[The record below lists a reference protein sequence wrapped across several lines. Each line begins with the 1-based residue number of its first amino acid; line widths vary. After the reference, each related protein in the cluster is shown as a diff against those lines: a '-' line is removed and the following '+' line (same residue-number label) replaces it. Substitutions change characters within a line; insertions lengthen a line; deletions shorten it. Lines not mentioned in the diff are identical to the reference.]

1 MSAMPNAAKQPSAA
15 ELDPLDLYCVRAAL
29 SDDERLVQDS
39 VGKFVDDQVIP
50 IIAECFE
57 QERFPRELIPAV
69 AELGLLGSSIEG
81 YGCAGLNAVSYGLIC
96 QELERGDS
104 GIRSFV
110 SVQSSLCMY
119 PIYAFGSE
127 EQKQRWLPR
136 MARGEVIGCFGLT
149 EPQGG
154 SDPANMKTHARRQG
168 KDWVLSGAKMW
179 ITNGAIADLAIV
191 WARTEEGIR
200 GFLVEK
206 ESKGFTT
213 SVIKHKMSLRASVT
227 SGLFFD
233 NVVVP
238 EDHVLPGVVGLKG
251 PLSCLTQA
259 RYGITWGVTGAAQA
273 CLAQVID
280 YTKSR
285 AMFGKPLAATQAVQ
299 IRLAEMARKITTS
312 QLLSL
317 QLGRLKDAGQMVPT
331 QVSMAKW
338 HNTRSAI
345 EVARDARDLLGG
357 AGISVEYVPIRHAL
371 NLESVITYEG
381 TETVHQLTVGRAL
394 TGINAF

>member
-1 MSAMPNAAKQPSAA
+1 
-15 ELDPLDLYCVRAAL
+15 
-29 SDDERLVQDS
+29 
-39 VGKFVDDQVIP
+39 
-50 IIAECFE
+50 
-57 QERFPRELIPAV
+57 
-69 AELGLLGSSIEG
+69 
-81 YGCAGLNAVSYGLIC
+81 
-96 QELERGDS
+96 
-104 GIRSFV
+104 
-110 SVQSSLCMY
+110 
-119 PIYAFGSE
+119 
-127 EQKQRWLPR
+127 
-136 MARGEVIGCFGLT
+136 
-149 EPQGG
+149 
-154 SDPANMKTHARRQG
+154 MKTIARRQG
-168 KDWVLSGAKMW
+168 KDWVLNGAKMW
-179 ITNGAIADLAIV
+179 ITNGSIADLAIV
-191 WARTEEGIR
+191 WAKTDEGIR
-200 GFLVEK
+200 GFLIEK
-206 ESKGFTT
+206 GCKGFTT
-213 SVIKHKMSLRASVT
+213 NVIKHKMSLRASVT
-227 SGLFFD
+227 SSLFFD

-238 EDHVLPGVVGLKG
+238 EQNMLPNVSGLKG

-259 RYGITWGVTGAAQA
+259 RYGISWGVTGAAQA

-285 AMFGKPLAATQAVQ
+285 VMFGKPLAATQAVQ

-317 QLGRLKDAGQMVPT
+317 QLGRLKDAGQMAPT

-381 TETVHQLTVGRAL
+381 TETVHQLTVGREL

>member
-1 MSAMPNAAKQPSAA
+1 MTSMSSKSNR
-15 ELDPLDLYCVRAAL
+15 EIDPLDLYNVQSAL
-29 SDDERLVQDS
+29 NDEERLIKDS
-39 VGKFVDDQVIP
+39 VAKFVDAEVLP

-57 QERFPRELIPAV
+57 TERFPRELVKPIAD
-69 AELGLLGSSIEG
+69 LGLLGSSIHG

-104 GIRSFV
+104 GLRSFV

-119 PIYAFGSE
+119 PLYAFGSE
-127 EQKQRWLPR
+127 EQKQRWLPK
-136 MARGEVIGCFGLT
+136 MASGEIIGCFGLT
-149 EPQGG
+149 EPHGG
-154 SDPANMKTHARRQG
+154 SDPANMKTTARRSG
-168 KDWVLSGAKMW
+168 SDWILNGAKMW

-191 WARTEEGIR
+191 WAQTDEGIR
-200 GFLVEK
+200 GFLVETK
-206 ESKGFTT
+206 SKGF
-213 SVIKHKMSLRASVT
+213 SASIVKHKMSLRASIT

-238 EDHVLPGVVGLKG
+238 EENRLPGAIGLKG

-259 RYGITWGVTGAAQA
+259 RYGISWGVTGAAQA
-273 CLAQVID
+273 CLAQVLD
-280 YTKSR
+280 YTKTR
-285 AMFGKPLAATQAVQ
+285 TMFGKSLAATQAVQ
-299 IRLAEMARKITTS
+299 IRLAEMSRRITTS

-317 QLGRLKDAGQMVPT
+317 QLGRLKDADAMSPT

-338 HNTRSAI
+338 HNTRAAI

-394 TGINAF
+394 TGISAF

>member
-1 MSAMPNAAKQPSAA
+1 MTSIPNTPSTAA
-15 ELDPLDLYCVRAAL
+15 ELPPTDLYNVRSML
-29 SDDERLVQDS
+29 TDDERMVQDT
-39 VGKFVDDQVIP
+39 VAKYVDDQVIP
-50 IIAECFE
+50 IISECFE
-57 QERFPRELIPAV
+57 HERFPRELIPGI

-104 GIRSFV
+104 GLRSFV

-136 MARGEVIGCFGLT
+136 MATGEVIGCFGLT
-149 EPQGG
+149 EPHGG
-154 SDPANMKTHARRQG
+154 SDPANMKTVARKQG
-168 KDWVLSGAKMW
+168 KDWVLNGAKMW
-179 ITNGAIADLAIV
+179 ITNGSIADLAIV
-191 WARTEEGIR
+191 WAQTDAGIR

-206 ESKGFTT
+206 SFKGF
-213 SVIKHKMSLRASVT
+213 SADLIKHKMSLRASVT
-227 SGLFFD
+227 SSLFFD

-238 EDHVLPGVVGLKG
+238 EENMLPGVIGLKG

-259 RYGITWGVTGAAQA
+259 RYGISWGVTGAAQA
-273 CLAQVID
+273 RLSQVTE
-280 YTKSR
+280 YSR
-285 AMFGKPLAATQAVQ
+285 TRQLFGKPLAATQAIQ

-312 QLLSL
+312 QLLSM
-317 QLGRLKDAGQMVPT
+317 QLGRLKDQNMMIPT

-345 EVARDARDLLGG
+345 EVARDARDILGG

-394 TGINAF
+394 TGISAF